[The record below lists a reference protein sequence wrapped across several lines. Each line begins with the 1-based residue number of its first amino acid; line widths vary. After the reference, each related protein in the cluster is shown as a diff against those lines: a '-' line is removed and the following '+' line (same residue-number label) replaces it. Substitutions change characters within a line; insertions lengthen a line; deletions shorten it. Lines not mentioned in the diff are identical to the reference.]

1 MRRRLV
7 LGMKGTRNR
16 AAQHPR
22 EKGPLAQG
30 RECVNPS
37 RSRGSLL
44 PVSGPPPSLWVVSV
58 VIYSSLPF
66 ILLLHL
72 SVIYTYPQVYVP
84 SAILSGALWAAVAP
98 IALSRGHI
106 HIKGGQ
112 GVSCVYLIRRWQLFL
127 GLPPHHSPMASP
139 YGLEPLLRSSSGCPR
154 VTWRFFFPM
163 ILACRGRHS
172 GFPSLVPGH
181 FFLLGVGLGLEM
193 EWAEAS
199 RTFWPHRY
207 NLQNYLC
214 SLLILI
220 FF

>member
-1 MRRRLV
+1 MC
-7 LGMKGTRNR
+7 
-16 AAQHPR
+16 Q
-22 EKGPLAQG
+22 PLSVTQ
-30 RECVNPS
+30 EPPS
-37 RSRGSLL
+37 CFWAS
-44 PVSGPPPSLWVVSV
+44 PSLWVVSV
-58 VIYSSLPF
+58 VIYSFLPF

-72 SVIYTYPQVYVP
+72 SVIHTYPQVYVP

-112 GVSCVYLIRRWQLFL
+112 GVSFVYLIRRWQLFL

-172 GFPSLVPGH
+172 GNLDSLHSSPGTSSSSAWA
-181 FFLLGVGLGLEM
+181 LGLR
-193 EWAEAS
+193 WNGPKPQGPS
-199 RTFWPHRY
+199 GPTDTIY
-207 NLQNYLC
+207 KTIYVVY
-214 SLLILI
+214 
-220 FF
+220 